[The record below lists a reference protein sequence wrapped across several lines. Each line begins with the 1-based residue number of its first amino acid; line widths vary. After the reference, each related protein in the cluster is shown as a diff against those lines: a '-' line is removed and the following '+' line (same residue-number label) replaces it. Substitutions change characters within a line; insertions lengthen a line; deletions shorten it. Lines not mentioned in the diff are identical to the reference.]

1 LKLLL
6 SRKDDYQL
14 GKIIMIW
21 DEYEWEGKLW
31 VVNDV
36 YDLGRVVINWIG

>member
-6 SRKDDYQL
+6 GRKDDYEL

-21 DEYEWEGKLW
+21 DECEWEG
-31 VVNDV
+31 
-36 YDLGRVVINWIG
+36 